1 MAIVTISHEMGSLG
15 SLIGQAVA
23 ERLEYRYVDQDII
36 AEAAGAYGVVE
47 ARLTQLDETNPSFL
61 ERFDAETRHYLTVL
75 QSALLDVA
83 ERDNAVIMGRSGQV
97 LLQGVPHALRVLVR
111 APFDLRVRR
120 VMKKMADESESL
132 DARSAA
138 EMVRRNDQQKI
149 GRMRYLF
156 DVNWVDPSLYDVVLN
171 TEKLTPEAG
180 VEIVLGFLRR
190 PEFIATDDSRQMV
203 RDRALASRVRTALA
217 ANPET
222 RKYRM
227 TVRVEGGIVRIEG
240 AAALE
245 QAAEVARTVPGV
257 ARVETQP
264 LPVPPMP
271 PFVA

>member
-1 MAIVTISHEMGSLG
+1 
-15 SLIGQAVA
+15 
-23 ERLEYRYVDQDII
+23 
-36 AEAAGAYGVVE
+36 AATAYGVLE
-47 ARLTQLDETNPSFL
+47 ARLTQLDETNPSFF

-97 LLQGVPHALRVLVR
+97 LLKGIPHALRVFVR
-111 APFDLRVRR
+111 APFELRVRR
-120 VMKKMADESESL
+120 VMKKMADEGESL

-138 EMVRRNDQQKI
+138 EMVRRSDQQKI

-156 DVNWVDPSLYDVVLN
+156 DVTWADPTLYDVVLN
-171 TEKLTPEAG
+171 TENLSFDAG
-180 VEIVLGFLRR
+180 VDLVLGFLRR
-190 PEFIATDDSRQMV
+190 QELVPTEEARQMV

-217 ANPET
+217 ANQET

-227 TVRVEGGIVRIEG
+227 TVRVDSGIVRIEG

-245 QAAEVARTVPGV
+245 QAAAVARTVAGILG
-257 ARVETQP
+257 VETHP

>member
-1 MAIVTISHEMGSLG
+1 MAIVTISHEMGSGG
-15 SLIGQAVA
+15 SLIGLAVA

-36 AEAAGAYGVVE
+36 AEAATSYGVVE
-47 ARLTQLDETNPSFL
+47 ARLTQLDETNPSFF

-97 LLQGVPHALRVLVR
+97 LLQGVPHALRVFVR
-111 APFDLRVRR
+111 APFELRTRR
-120 VMKKMADESESL
+120 VMKKMADEGETL

-138 EMVRRNDQQKI
+138 ELVRRNDQQKI

-156 DVNWVDPSLYDVVLN
+156 DVSWGDPGLYDVVIN
-171 TEKLTPEAG
+171 TENLSFDAG
-180 VEIVLGFLRR
+180 VDFVLGFLRR
-190 PEFIATDDSRQMV
+190 PEFTPTEAARQIV

-217 ANPET
+217 AHPEV
-222 RKYRM
+222 RKFRT
-227 TVRVEGGIVRIEG
+227 TVRAEAGVIRIE
-240 AAALE
+240 AAGGLE
-245 QAAEVARTVPGV
+245 QAAELARAVPGV
-257 ARVETQP
+257 VRVETQP